1 MELMRRVREYAVPP
15 RRLTLSDLAPTDT
28 LVVRDP
34 WSALVALSE
43 DGGEDAIDRSSY
55 DMYQREWQD
64 VEGNLNRSSTTGIPA
79 EYDVEASTAQLLY
92 TLVRWRRPQRVL
104 ETGIARG
111 FSTFALLSAVKA
123 NGAGIVHSCDVDPAA
138 GEFVTEDLQSCWVRH
153 VIDGREAE
161 DSFSSVIEEM
171 DSVDFFF
178 HDSNHRKQWMEF
190 EFRTVLPKMSRGGI
204 LGSDDVDLNRAFLSI
219 LPTCSTSV
227 IVLDARKASAFAGL
241 RG

>member
-55 DMYQREWQD
+55 DAYQREWQD
-64 VEGNLNRSSTTGIPA
+64 VEGNLNRSSTSGIPA
-79 EYDVEASTAQLLY
+79 EYDVEVSTAQLLY

-123 NGAGIVHSCDVDPAA
+123 NGAGTVHSCDVDPAA
-138 GEFVTEDLQSCWVRH
+138 GEFVTEDLQSRWVRH
-153 VIDGREAE
+153 VIDGREAGK
-161 DSFSSVIEEM
+161 SFSSVIEEM

-204 LGSDDVDLNRAFLSI
+204 LGSDDVDLNRAFLGI
-219 LPTCSTSV
+219 LPTCSKSV
-227 IVLDARKASAFAGL
+227 IVLDARKASAFAVL